1 MKKHNLMGKLLTAT
15 LAASMAISPAM
26 AYAATTNDALSGTKG
41 TDNASSEKN
50 DLNDHDV
57 IDKDATG
64 KITIHKYDLTSA
76 KNDGITFNWSDTDH
90 DSGGTDS
97 TMTTKDGT
105 QIKITSN
112 GKQNVQ
118 RLYSVTTCLLRQ
130 H

>member
-64 KITIHKYDLTSA
+64 KITISINHR
-76 KNDGITFNWSDTDH
+76 F
-90 DSGGTDS
+90 
-97 TMTTKDGT
+97 
-105 QIKITSN
+105 
-112 GKQNVQ
+112 Q
-118 RLYSVTTCLLRQ
+118 RNYRLFYFIF
-130 H
+130 